1 MFTII
6 YECSQATV
14 TILKNQVVKLQQSLC
29 SRHDLDHLLSGPLW
43 KQFVNL
49 VLVDGWTI
57 SMSWQSIHFYKTLYW
72 FFVNFTSFTPTP
84 FISLSHP
91 LPLQPT
97 PQIIE
102 KRKRNKNLA
111 AVCHSVSHNVSF
123 CLYSFCYTI
132 NIGSSLGL
140 LSDIL
145 LLPYVMGILQF
156 WI

>member
-72 FFVNFTSFTPTP
+72 FFVNFTSFIP
-84 FISLSHP
+84 
-91 LPLQPT
+91 
-97 PQIIE
+97 
-102 KRKRNKNLA
+102 
-111 AVCHSVSHNVSF
+111 
-123 CLYSFCYTI
+123 
-132 NIGSSLGL
+132 
-140 LSDIL
+140 IL
-145 LLPYVMGILQF
+145 LIFLFLHICTCNLFHKAKPKTKLIKTTFTLCNFIFFLYLLDYLLLHLLKRWWRKYIWVPSHTMCKMMV
-156 WI
+156 WRMR